1 MDTNHELANNI
12 TIRNPSRDD
21 DDVGLEPKPT
31 PILTKKKN
39 HGPMRA
45 LRVALHMMRGNSKK
59 PNVVSTDDE
68 SKNLWKKLVGSMRPL
83 HLQSNH
89 SPRLSSQS
97 KSQRFDQTIALP
109 PPSPYESTGGSSAF
123 VDFST
128 DDEPFSP
135 FSPSPAS
142 SRYASAI
149 GLNEL
154 VTSDEENDRPGV
166 IKEECNVENG
176 DGDEKIDS
184 KAEDFIAQ
192 FYHQMRL
199 QRLNNV
205 HRDYQ
210 KRSERSLGW

>member
-1 MDTNHELANNI
+1 MDTNLELANII
-12 TIRNPSRDD
+12 TIPNPPQDD
-21 DDVGLEPKPT
+21 DDVRLEPKPT

-45 LRVALHMMRGNSKK
+45 FRVALHMMRGNSKK
-59 PNVVSTDDE
+59 PNIISTHDE
-68 SKNLWKKLVGSMRPL
+68 SKNAWKKLVGSMRPL
-83 HLQSNH
+83 HLQSNQ

-97 KSQRFDQTIALP
+97 NGKKFDQMIALP
-109 PPSPYESTGGSSAF
+109 PPSPSESIGGGSAF

-128 DDEPFSP
+128 DEEPFSP
-135 FSPSPAS
+135 FSPSPTS

-154 VTSDEENDRPGV
+154 VSSDEENDRPKV
-166 IKEECNVENG
+166 IKEECNENG

-205 HRDYQ
+205 DRDYQ
-210 KRSERSLGW
+210 ERSERSLGW